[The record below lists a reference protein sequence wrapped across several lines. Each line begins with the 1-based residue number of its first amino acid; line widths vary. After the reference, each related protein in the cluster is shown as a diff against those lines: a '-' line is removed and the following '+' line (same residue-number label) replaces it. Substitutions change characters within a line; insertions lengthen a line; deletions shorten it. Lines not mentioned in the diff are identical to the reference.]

1 MPAAPSPRIW
11 RLVGRITSPAAG
23 WSAQA
28 GERGLLGGHGHVHRL
43 RPALASG
50 VLDLDPEVGIF
61 DLAYKAQLAPV
72 DRDELDQHTGY
83 RDRIAVLPG
92 VNRRD
97 DVGRITPHFL
107 VGLLEAA
114 SGRYVVVIDGDAQNP
129 VEDVLR
135 IYALLR
141 DGDYE
146 VMKGRRTIRHDG
158 LYRRTI
164 SFGYNAIFRLMF
176 RTWGL
181 WDINGKPKAVTRRAL
196 EAMCLRSDDW
206 FIDAE
211 IVIQARRLNT
221 GAPYWITLNETD
233 EQKLRDWVRNSS
245 RIQNGTAS
253 LNAPGGG
260 AL

>member
-1 MPAAPSPRIW
+1 MTADEPD
-11 RLVGRITSPAAG
+11 L
-23 WSAQA
+23 SAVVLCFRA
-28 GERGLLGGHGHVHRL
+28 GESIHQVLGPLRELLDESGASHEMVLVANYWENDNDPTPSIVRRYASEHDRVRVVDQPKCGGMGWDMR
-43 RPALASG
+43 AG
-50 VLDLDPEVGIF
+50 F
-61 DLAYKAQLAPV
+61 
-72 DRDELDQHTGY
+72 
-83 RDRIAVLPG
+83 
-92 VNRRD
+92 
-97 DVGRITPHFL
+97 
-107 VGLLEAA
+107 EAA

-211 IVIQARRLNT
+211 IVLEARRL
-221 GAPYWITLNETD
+221 G
-233 EQKLRDWVRNSS
+233 LRIGEMPVVFRENKDRSSFVRISAIWEFLANML
-245 RIQNGTAS
+245 RRRFGRT
-253 LNAPGGG
+253 
-260 AL
+260 